1 MVNKAQ
7 RFLYSFLE
15 YKPFVHNSKIKTQ
28 QNIDRIMKKQQAY
41 LFNTKSMIMQ
51 QSARF
56 RSASATIA
64 PKYDQQRLRENTFR
78 GHRSLRNRTGQLIV
92 PKS

>member
-1 MVNKAQ
+1 
-7 RFLYSFLE
+7 
-15 YKPFVHNSKIKTQ
+15 
-28 QNIDRIMKKQQAY
+28 
-41 LFNTKSMIMQ
+41 MQ

-78 GHRSLRNRTGQLIV
+78 GHRSLRNRKGQLIV